1 MTLPGVIYSASMK
14 TCALIVAA
22 GASRRLGGAVPK
34 QFREIC
40 GRPLLSWT
48 IGRFEKAGS
57 IDDIVVVVAEEHL
70 LYASEKVVDPFGLK
84 KVTKFIPGGES
95 RRESVLKGLER
106 LPVSTG
112 LVAIHDGARPFVS
125 PEDIDRVVAMAA
137 TDKAAILAARAT
149 DTVKRSEQGYIFAT
163 LDRDSLFLAQ
173 TPQVFAYDMIIAA
186 HREVAREGD
195 GADELGFTDDASLI
209 EARGFKVRIVEP
221 EYPNIKVT
229 TAHDLRMAELL
240 LRREKDE

>member
-1 MTLPGVIYSASMK
+1 MK

-34 QFREIC
+34 QFREVC

-48 IGRFEKAGS
+48 IGRFEKADS
-57 IDDIVVVVAEEHL
+57 IGNIIVVVAEEHL
-70 LYASEKVVDPFGLK
+70 LFASEKVVDPYGFS
-84 KVTKFIPGGES
+84 KVTKIVPGGES

-125 PEDIDRVVAMAA
+125 TGDIDRVVATAA
-137 TDKAAILAARAT
+137 TEKAAILATRAT
-149 DTVKRSEQGYIFAT
+149 DTVKRCEQGYIFAT

-186 HREVAREGD
+186 HRAVAEEGH
-195 GADELGFTDDASLI
+195 GADELGFTDDASMI

-221 EYPNIKVT
+221 EHPNMKVT
-229 TAHDLRMAELL
+229 NADDLRIAEMLL
-240 LRREKDE
+240 SQEKDD